1 LILFD
6 LSHASMANLIY
17 PMTIYLGYMRKKI
30 EVQMFEISLNAHD
43 ALIMLSHEKTRK
55 THLSHAFSPQQTQP
69 KCSCRG
75 SFCDGLHCCVTSP
88 SGILAGVVSAMA
100 LETISAPLL
109 TYIVL
114 HKCHKSERQTRQ
126 QARLDNK
133 QCGVDQ
139 TNVA

>member
-1 LILFD
+1 
-6 LSHASMANLIY
+6 MANLIY

-75 SFCDGLHCCVTSP
+75 SFCDGLHRCVTSP